1 MYMTDLNIV
10 ILAAGQGTRMYSNT
24 PKVLHKIAGKSLLER
39 IISVAK
45 TLNPHKIIIIY
56 GHSGELVK
64 DTMEQQFPN
73 DQFTWVYQDQQL
85 GTGHALKCALP
96 YLSNSGKTLVLCG
109 DVPLINHTTLV
120 TMLNKYQNNIIM
132 LTDYEKTELL
142 GADAGQ
148 LIYTVGNVRLDQKIQ
163 GAPGKNFNFGYDDE
177 QGDYTVVLG
186 DHIGFRY
193 LVLDFLGKGSFGQA
207 LKCEDLANERELV
220 CLKLIRNKSKFRHQA
235 QVELQI
241 VQHLKEQDP
250 QD

>member
-1 MYMTDLNIV
+1 MI
-10 ILAAGQGTRMYSNT
+10 SNT
-24 PKVLHKIAGKSLLER
+24 NSCVLLDAQEPVPSFPM
-39 IISVAK
+39 
-45 TLNPHKIIIIY
+45 T
-56 GHSGELVK
+56 VK
-64 DTMEQQFPN
+64 QC
-73 DQFTWVYQDQQL
+73 
-85 GTGHALKCALP
+85 LK
-96 YLSNSGKTLVLCG
+96 YYK
-109 DVPLINHTTLV
+109 H
-120 TMLNKYQNNIIM
+120 M

-193 LVLDFLGKGSFGQA
+193 LVLDFLGKGPFGQA

-220 CLKLIRNKSKFRHQA
+220 CLKIIRNKSKFRHQA